1 MIEIIST
8 ALADPAGADST
19 PRCRAAGLLISKNG
33 CYALRDS
40 GGFDIW
46 LEMDRIPLHLIE
58 QQVEVEG
65 LRYAENFI
73 SVKIVAP
80 I

>member
-1 MIEIIST
+1 MLEIVST
-8 ALADPAGADST
+8 GLADPAGAEST

-40 GGFDIW
+40 GGVDIW

-58 QQVEVEG
+58 VEIEG

-73 SVKIVAP
+73 SVKMVVP